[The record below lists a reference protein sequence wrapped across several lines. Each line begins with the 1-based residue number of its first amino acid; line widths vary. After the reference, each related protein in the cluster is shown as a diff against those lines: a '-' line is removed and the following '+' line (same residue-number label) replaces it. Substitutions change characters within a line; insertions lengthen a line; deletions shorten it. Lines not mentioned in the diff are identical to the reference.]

1 MLGTL
6 VMTLSSKYS
15 RAWSYGGYGF
25 EIKKKSFIAFIV
37 IMLGGSFM
45 GYLFPSV
52 ISLFAQILGSILGG
66 AGVMVCASEL
76 LWLFNYKNFQIKVY
90 KKVRIIDLV
99 SGLIGL
105 LSIPLYWL
113 LKGEWFVN
121 DVMAV
126 CTIVALMK
134 IIKIRSLGMG
144 VLLLV
149 TLLVMEAV
157 VGVIVHYVLSI
168 SYNNYVINIFQNP
181 IMLVMPSITP

>member
-1 MLGTL
+1 M
-6 VMTLSSKYS
+6 
-15 RAWSYGGYGF
+15 
-25 EIKKKSFIAFIV
+25 AFMV
-37 IMLGGSFM
+37 FMLGGTFM
-45 GYLFPSV
+45 AYLFPS
-52 ISLFAQILGSILGG
+52 ITSTMAQILGSILGG
-66 AGVMVCASEL
+66 AGVMVCVSEI
-76 LWLFNYKNFQIKVY
+76 LWLFNSKKFQIKIY
-90 KKVRIIDLV
+90 KKMRVIDLI

-134 IIKIRSLGMG
+134 ILKIRSLSMG

-149 TLLVMEAV
+149 ALLALEGI
-157 VGVIVHYVLSI
+157 VGVIVHYVLNI
-168 SYNNYVINIFQNP
+168 SYNNYVINLFQNP